1 VDLLSKAARNA
12 LKHCFNLQ
20 ADETVLVITDE
31 PLRKIGYCFFEEAR
45 RISKNTMLLEITP
58 RERNG
63 DEPPA
68 EIARMMKDFQVL
80 IIPTSKSM
88 SHTQSRREAST
99 AGARCATLPGI
110 TFDTMKR
117 TLNANYEKIAQ
128 RSKKVAE
135 RLKGARTAKVTSPAG
150 TDITMSI
157 DGRKCEPDTGLI
169 YNSGDFSNLPAG
181 EAYLAPLEG
190 TAQGTLVIDGSMAAI
205 GRLKKPITMKV
216 NSGFVREI
224 SGGAEAKKLKAL
236 LDFVGELA
244 YNIAELGI
252 GTNDKAKLV
261 GSVLE
266 DEKVMGTV
274 HMALGD
280 NMSMGGKIS
289 VRSHLDGI
297 ILKPTLIIDGVA
309 LMKDG
314 ILKI

>member
-1 VDLLSKAARNA
+1 VELLSKAARNA

-20 ADETVLVITDE
+20 SQETVLVITDE
-31 PLRKIGYCFFEEAR
+31 PLRKIGYCFFEEAK
-45 RISKNTMLLEITP
+45 RISKNTTLIEIIP

-68 EIARMMKDFQVL
+68 QIARMMKEFQVL

-88 SHTQSRREAST
+88 SHTQARREAST

-117 TLNANYEKIAQ
+117 TLNANYEKIAR

-135 RLKGARTAKVTSPAG
+135 RLQGARAARVTSPAG

-157 DGRKCEPDTGLI
+157 EGRKCEPDTGLI
-169 YNSGDFSNLPAG
+169 HNSGDFSNLPAG

-205 GRLKKPITMKV
+205 GKLKKPIIMKV
-216 NSGFVREI
+216 NSGFVQEI
-224 SGGAEAKKLKAL
+224 RGGAEAKKLKAL
-236 LDFVGELA
+236 LDSAGELA

-252 GTNDKAKLV
+252 GTNDKARLV

-297 ILKPTLIIDGVA
+297 ILKPTLIIDGVT

>member
-1 VDLLSKAARNA
+1 MDLLSKAARNA

-20 ADETVLVITDE
+20 SEETVLVITDE
-31 PLRKIGYCFFEEAR
+31 PLRKIGYCFFEQAKV
-45 RISKNTMLLEITP
+45 ISRNTALLEITP
-58 RERNG
+58 REHHG
-63 DEPPA
+63 AEPPLA
-68 EIARMMKDFQVL
+68 VARMMKEFQVL
-80 IIPTSKSM
+80 IIPTSRSM
-88 SHTQSRREAST
+88 SHTQARREASA

-135 RLKGARTAKVTSPAG
+135 RLQGARTAKITSPAG

-205 GRLKKPITMKV
+205 GKLKKPITMQV
-216 NSGFVREI
+216 NSGFVRKI
-224 SGGAEAKKLKAL
+224 SGGAEAKKLKAM
-236 LDFVGELA
+236 LDSVGELA

-289 VRSHLDGI
+289 VRSHLD
-297 ILKPTLIIDGVA
+297 
-309 LMKDG
+309 
-314 ILKI
+314 